1 MFLWCEPKKSF
12 GGELSH
18 QKSFGVLSVVKRGTE
33 CAMTVVESI
42 RRTLALTRKEIQTII
57 KDRTAMLL
65 VFMLPLI
72 TIGTLALAIQQND
85 VQAETV
91 PLFLGMVDLDTT
103 DTYPGLDLSENFTAT
118 LESLDGV
125 TVTMYVNVS
134 EAYEALFH
142 TEIDAYVVIPD
153 GFEHA
158 LSLNLPTVVN
168 VSTSSTQLRGQGEAI
183 LAITEASL
191 IFRASLGWIRSEI
204 LIIPSVEF
212 VPEGDT
218 WALQVGAFLVV
229 FCIFMAI
236 ALISCQS
243 IVGDIPL
250 RRMLLTPTSKVE
262 VVIGKISAYTII
274 GMIQGLLLLVLW
286 IIGFQLELRTD
297 LLTLFVINTLMA
309 LAGAVSG
316 VVISSLSTSRLQ
328 ANQGFLFLLLGMMVL
343 SGMFLDVG
351 IISDFLPMN
360 LGMTLI
366 QETAFKGLSLLTKGP
381 EILRILMY
389 IAGGTFI
396 AMLVMW
402 RKRTL
407 A

>member
-1 MFLWCEPKKSF
+1 
-12 GGELSH
+12 
-18 QKSFGVLSVVKRGTE
+18 
-33 CAMTVVESI
+33 
-42 RRTLALTRKEIQTII
+42 
-57 KDRTAMLL
+57 
-65 VFMLPLI
+65 
-72 TIGTLALAIQQND
+72 
-85 VQAETV
+85 
-91 PLFLGMVDLDTT
+91 LDTT
-103 DTYPGLDLSENFTAT
+103 ETYPGLDLSENFTAT
-118 LESLDGV
+118 LASIEGV
-125 TVTMYVNVS
+125 TVTMYENTS
-134 EAYEALFH
+134 EAYRALFY
-142 TEIDAYVVIPD
+142 TEIDAYIVIPD

-158 LSLNLPTVVN
+158 LALDFPTIVN
-168 VSTSSTQLRGQGEAI
+168 VSTSSTQLSGQGEAI
-183 LAITEASL
+183 LAVTEASL
-191 IFRASLGWIRSEI
+191 VFRANLEWIRSEI
-204 LIIPSVEF
+204 LIIPSIEF

-218 WALQVGAFLVV
+218 WALQIGAFLVV

-274 GMIQGLLLLVLW
+274 GMIQGLVLLVLW

-297 LLTLFVINTLMA
+297 LVTLFLVVTLMA
-309 LAGAVSG
+309 LAGSVSG

-351 IISDFLPMN
+351 IISEFLPMN

-366 QETAFKGLSLLTKGP
+366 QETAFKGLPLIAGWQ

-389 IAGGTFI
+389 IVGGTLI
-396 AMLVMW
+396 SLIVMW

>member
-12 GGELSH
+12 GGELPH

-65 VFMLPLI
+65 VFLLPFI

-125 TVTMYVNVS
+125 TVTSYANVS
-134 EAYEALFH
+134 EAYEALFY

-158 LSLNLPTVVN
+158 LSLDLPTTVN
-168 VSTSSTQLRGQGEAI
+168 ISTSSTQASGQSQAI
-183 LAITEASL
+183 LAVTEASL
-191 IFRASLGWIRSEI
+191 IFRANLGWIRSEI
-204 LIIPSVEF
+204 LIIPAVEF

-236 ALISCQS
+236 SLISCQS

-262 VVIGKISAYTII
+262 VVIGKIAAYTII
-274 GMIQGLLLLVLW
+274 GMIQGLVLLVLW
-286 IIGFQLELRTD
+286 IIGFQLELKTD
-297 LLTLFVINTLMA
+297 LLTLLVINWLIA

-316 VVISSLSTSRLQ
+316 SVISALSTSRLQ
-328 ANQGFLFLLLGMMVL
+328 ANQGFLFLLLGMMIL
-343 SGMFLDVG
+343 SGSFLDVG
-351 IISDFLPMN
+351 IISELLPMN

-366 QETAFKGLSLLTKGP
+366 RETAFKGLPLISKGQ
-381 EILRILMY
+381 EILRILIY
-389 IAGGTFI
+389 ILGGTFI
-396 AMLVMW
+396 SMIVMW

>member
-1 MFLWCEPKKSF
+1 MP
-12 GGELSH
+12 
-18 QKSFGVLSVVKRGTE
+18 
-33 CAMTVVESI
+33 VVESI
-42 RRTLALTRKEIQTII
+42 RRILALTRKEIQTII

-65 VFMLPLI
+65 VFLLPLI

-91 PLFLGMVDLDTT
+91 PLFLGLVDLDTT

-125 TVTMYVNVS
+125 TVSIYVNVS
-134 EAYEALFH
+134 DAYEALFH

-183 LAITEASL
+183 IAITEASL
-191 IFRASLGWIRSEI
+191 IFRANLGWIRSEI
-204 LIIPSVEF
+204 LIIPSIEF

-286 IIGFQLELRTD
+286 IIGFQLELKTD

-366 QETAFKGLSLLTKGP
+366 QETAFKGLSLITKGP

-389 IAGGTFI
+389 IVGGTFI
-396 AMLVMW
+396 AMVVMW